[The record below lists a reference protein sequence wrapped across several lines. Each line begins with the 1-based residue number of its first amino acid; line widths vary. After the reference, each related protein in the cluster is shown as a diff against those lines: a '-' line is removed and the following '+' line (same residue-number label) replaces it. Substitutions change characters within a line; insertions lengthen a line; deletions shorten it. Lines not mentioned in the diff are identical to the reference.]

1 MLSPTYAFRVDAST
15 QIGTGHVMRCL
26 TLALE
31 LRERGA
37 NCLFICC
44 KCPGNLLQLIQHHG
58 FESYELKNSS
68 LGQYC
73 FDAGNY
79 VGPAFNSDQYLIELK
94 IDARETLK
102 IIKDKNIQWL
112 IIDHYGVDARWEIQL
127 RDNCRRLMVIDDLA
141 NRQHDCD
148 LLLDQNLRVDAEARY
163 KQLVSDT
170 CKLMLGP
177 SNVIL
182 RPSFDNQS
190 LRIRDGN
197 IKTILVYF
205 GGNDI
210 HNQAFSVARVLQKFP
225 QIDADIVLGLNH
237 PFRDNVY
244 DAVTPN
250 LRIHE
255 SVDMAEAML
264 RADLAIGVCGIA
276 AWERCAMGLPTLVCV
291 NANNQ
296 REDSES
302 LHRLGAVECLGD
314 SSDLNVYDWIE
325 AISRAINDPLRIS
338 KMGQAAYEVV
348 KGHAENRK
356 FLLDILLTA
365 SHKKS
370 NNKLLETS

>member
-1 MLSPTYAFRVDAST
+1 M
-15 QIGTGHVMRCL
+15 
-26 TLALE
+26 
-31 LRERGA
+31 
-37 NCLFICC
+37 
-44 KCPGNLLQLIQHHG
+44 
-58 FESYELKNSS
+58 
-68 LGQYC
+68 
-73 FDAGNY
+73 
-79 VGPAFNSDQYLIELK
+79 
-94 IDARETLK
+94 
-102 IIKDKNIQWL
+102 
-112 IIDHYGVDARWEIQL
+112 
-127 RDNCRRLMVIDDLA
+127 
-141 NRQHDCD
+141 
-148 LLLDQNLRVDAEARY
+148 
-163 KQLVSDT
+163 
-170 CKLMLGP
+170 
-177 SNVIL
+177 
-182 RPSFDNQS
+182 
-190 LRIRDGN
+190 
-197 IKTILVYF
+197 
-205 GGNDI
+205 
-210 HNQAFSVARVLQKFP
+210 
-225 QIDADIVLGLNH
+225 
-237 PFRDNVY
+237 Y

-250 LRIHE
+250 LRINE

-296 REDSES
+296 REDSEN